1 MEWKSQKNLCQFI
14 VTLYRR
20 GINAPSF
27 ASQNSPLIGQFL
39 ETSADVLVRARSIAA
54 AVQVERADVLVLAVA
69 TANAQHHAGSV
80 VVAEIANICLMIT
93 ITDNFIRI

>member
-1 MEWKSQKNLCQFI
+1 MEIPKNLCQFI

-27 ASQNSPLIGQFL
+27 ASQNSPLIGQLL
-39 ETSADVLVRARSIAA
+39 ETSADVLARARSIVVAA
-54 AVQVERADVLVLAVA
+54 QVERAAALALAVV
-69 TANAQHHAGSV
+69 TANAQHHAGSAV
-80 VVAEIANICLMIT
+80 EAAIADVCLIVT